1 MPGEEP
7 EELER
12 RQRRL
17 EERDRYLVRDRDEE
31 EAVLEEVFDRA
42 TLMNLY
48 KLIRQGYIYK
58 VYGAV
63 SSGKESRIYWAKSR
77 RGEDLAVKI
86 YLTVTSAFGRKSMLR
101 YIEGDPRF
109 QKVKR
114 DVRSLVKLWA
124 SKEFKNLEQAYDA
137 GVRVPKPIVV
147 RENVLVMEF
156 IGEDGVPA
164 PLLKDSILDN
174 PEAIYR
180 RILSNIGLL
189 WVKAGI
195 VHGDLSEYNIMV
207 WRGEPVIFD
216 LSQALSTEHPSASTL
231 LLRDLKNINIFFSRF
246 DLDLE
251 DEETL
256 ASRILGGEIP

>member
-1 MPGEEP
+1 MSGEEP
-7 EELER
+7 EDLER

-17 EERDRYLVRDRDEE
+17 EERDRYLIRDRDEE

-48 KLIRQGYIYK
+48 KLMRQGYIYK

-63 SSGKESRIYWAKSR
+63 SSGKESRIYWAKNRS
-77 RGEDLAVKI
+77 GEDLAVKI
-86 YLTVTSAFGRKSMLR
+86 YLTVTSAFGRRSMLR

-114 DVRSLVKLWA
+114 DIRSLVKLWA

-147 RENVLVMEF
+147 RENILVMEF
-156 IGEDGVPA
+156 IGVNGIPA
-164 PLLKDSILDN
+164 PLLKDYTPDN

-195 VHGDLSEYNIMV
+195 VHGDLSEYNVMV
-207 WRGEPVIFD
+207 WRGEPIIFD
-216 LSQALSTEHPSASTL
+216 LSQALSIEHPNAYTL
-231 LLRDLKNINIFFSRF
+231 LLRDLKNINMFFSRF
-246 DLDLE
+246 GLNIE
-251 DEETL
+251 DEEEL
-256 ASRILGGEIP
+256 ASRIIGGEIP

>member
-1 MPGEEP
+1 MPEEEP
-7 EELER
+7 EEIER

-31 EAVLEEVFDRA
+31 EAVLEEVFDKI

-48 KLIRQGYIYK
+48 KLMRQGYISK
-58 VYGAV
+58 VFGAV
-63 SSGKESRIYWAKSR
+63 SSGKESRIYWAKNR
-77 RGEDLAVKI
+77 GGEDLAIKI

-109 QKVKR
+109 HKVKR
-114 DVRSLVKLWA
+114 DVRALIRLWA
-124 SKEFKNLEQAYDA
+124 SKEFKNLEQAYNA

-147 RENVLVMEF
+147 RDNILVMEF

-174 PEAIYR
+174 PEAVYR
-180 RILSNIGLL
+180 RILSNVSLL

-195 VHGDLSEYNIMV
+195 VHGDLSEYNIMF

-216 LSQALSTEHPSASTL
+216 LSQALSIEHPNAQTL
-231 LLRDLKNINIFFSRF
+231 LIRDLKNINAFFSRF
-246 DLDLE
+246 GLDLE
-251 DEETL
+251 SEEVL
-256 ASRILGGEIP
+256 ASRIMGGEIL